1 MAQVPDPGA
10 PQSVEP
16 TAVADTTQRVQT
28 SPEAFGAGIGTSLQ
42 QMGATF
48 GQASGEAAD
57 VALQRQALTNQIQA
71 NNATNS
77 YMTGARKL
85 LYGDP
90 NDPSNPGFLNLRG
103 QAAVAA
109 APAAMKQLDDL
120 RNNISGTLTNP
131 RQQVAF
137 DQDARR
143 YQGMYGSAVSQH
155 FGQQQEESA
164 TAEAQATINLN
175 HELGAGGYNTPGV
188 MSTALGK
195 SQDTVTQ
202 HGQAMGWGPAQM
214 QVALQSDRD
223 TFFAKAAQAAA
234 GDNPETAQAL
244 LVSNRAL
251 ISPAAYAQITE
262 ALKPKVQQAQA
273 DRITES
279 IVGNPAG
286 GVMGVPGGASL
297 DGVWT
302 SMKGIESG
310 GRQFGADGQPVSS
323 GVGGADAPV
332 GVAQI
337 KPSTAMGVASAV
349 GLPYDETRLRNDP
362 AYNEALGKEYLHQM
376 TDRYGG
382 NRTLAVA
389 AYNAG
394 PGNVDAWIKQNGD
407 PRNGQISDSQWAQA
421 IPVSETRNYVAR
433 VASENGGSAP
443 AAPGTYQEP
452 DLDGQIALAQ
462 QRTAGLPIEVQDRV
476 ISGVERNYHLQMAQ
490 TATARS
496 ALGEQVKNLSA
507 SYMNGDTTTA
517 IPEQQIRSLLPPD
530 KADETVQALHIEQ
543 QAGIAFKG
551 VQWASPDQEQVT
563 RQQLEDPNSLIANR
577 IRARGKTLTG
587 GGVVPA
593 SYVPGSLPAAQQDGA
608 PETASIATDPS
619 GGAAPVVDTPDNA
632 ELRQRVSQRY
642 EAMLNQKHAAL
653 AADPAAY
660 VAGHPTVQAAQQG
673 IDPNDPSTFQAYQ
686 RASLAVQQQLGVVSP
701 RILGNQQVH
710 DIVQKLT
717 TADPSKVDVG
727 NLLDQTAKAYG
738 PMWHQAFGEL
748 VTQGK
753 LPADYQTLAAMDT
766 PSQASARA
774 DFQRSLQAGTPEQLK
789 AAATPDNVKLID
801 GGPGNSPLDTELSE
815 FQRTTMNGQPGGIAL
830 YNAVRTSAQRLAY
843 YYASQ
848 GMNGSLAA
856 QHAVDGIINSKYDI
870 DGTMRVP
877 KGMLPQVQ
885 AATEQVQSG
894 LKPGDLQDIGGMRG
908 LTAMDRQNSFIGA
921 AKAGQ
926 WLPNADDTGLELSAT
941 LRDGSMRRVLR
952 ADGAPVSVSC
962 DDGRAGRYLPP
973 TPIAAPGGAT
983 PADSVLAEIH

>member
-10 PQSVEP
+10 PQSVLP
-16 TAVADTTQRVQT
+16 DRIADTTQRVET
-28 SPEAFGAGIGTSLQ
+28 SPEAFGMGIGTSLQ
-42 QMGATF
+42 QMGQVF

-57 VALQRQALTNQIQA
+57 VMLQRQMQANQIQA
-71 NNATNS
+71 NSASNQYIS
-77 YMTGARKL
+77 GSQKI

-90 NDPSNPGFLNLRG
+90 NDPSKPGFLTLHG
-103 QAAVAA
+103 QDAVAA
-109 APAAMKQLDDL
+109 APGVEKQLDDL
-120 RNNISGTLTNP
+120 RNSISGSLTNP

-143 YQGMYGSAVSQH
+143 YQAMFGASVADH
-155 FGQQQEESA
+155 FGKQQAESA
-164 TAEAQATINLN
+164 TAEADAAVTLN
-175 HELGAGGYNTPGV
+175 HQVGAGNYSTPGA
-188 MSTALGK
+188 MGMALGK
-195 SQDTVTQ
+195 SQDVVRQ
-202 HGQAMGWGPAQM
+202 HGQAMGWGPDQT

-223 TFFAKAAQAAA
+223 TFFAKAAEAAA

-244 LVSNRAL
+244 LVSNRNL
-251 ISPAAYAQITE
+251 MSPAAYAQLTE
-262 ALKPKVQQAQA
+262 QLKPKVQQAQA
-273 DRITES
+273 DRITQS
-279 IVGNPAG
+279 IIGN
-286 GVMGVPGGASL
+286 PGGAVVGIPGGTSL

-337 KPSTAMGVASAV
+337 KPSTAQGVAAAV
-349 GLPYDETRLRNDP
+349 GLPYDEARLRNDP

-394 PGNVDAWIKQNGD
+394 PGQVDQWIKQNGD

-476 ISGVERNYHLQMAQ
+476 IAAVERTYHLQMAQ

-496 ALGEQVKNLSA
+496 ALGEQVKNLNA
-507 SYMNGDTTTA
+507 AYMNGDTTTA
-517 IPEQQIRSLLPPD
+517 IPEQKIRSLLPPD

-577 IRARGKTLTG
+577 IRLKGKTLTG
-587 GGVVPA
+587 GGVVQPA
-593 SYVPGSLPAAQQDGA
+593 RYTPGSLPMAQQDGA
-608 PETASIATDPS
+608 PDTAAIATDPA
-619 GGAAPVVDTPDNA
+619 GGAAAPVVDTPDNA
-632 ELRQRVSQRY
+632 ELRQKVAQRY

-660 VAGHPTVQAAQQG
+660 VAGHPTVLAAEQA

-686 RASLAVQQQLGVVSP
+686 RASLAVQTQLGVANP

-753 LPADYQTLAAMDT
+753 LPADYQTLATMDL
-766 PSQASARA
+766 PGQAAARA
-774 DFQRSLQAGTPEQLK
+774 AIHPPLQAGTVEQMK
-789 AAATPDNVKLID
+789 PAATPDYVKQID
-801 GGPGNSPLDTELSE
+801 GGPGNSALDSDANLVAFKKSTEVG
-815 FQRTTMNGQPGGIAL
+815 TPGGVAL
-830 YNAVRTSAQRLAY
+830 YDTVRSSIQRLAY
-843 YYASQ
+843 YYSSQ
-848 GMNGSLAA
+848 GTNGTTAVANASAA
-856 QHAVDGIINSKYDI
+856 ILGQRYDF

-877 KGMLPQVQ
+877 KGMLSQVQ
-885 AATEQVQSG
+885 AATDQVTAG

-908 LTAMDRQNSFIGA
+908 LTATDRQSSFIGA

-926 WLPNADDTGLELSAT
+926 WMPNADDTGLDLTAT
-941 LRDGSMRRVLR
+941 LRDGQVRRVLR
-952 ADGAPVSVSC
+952 CCRP
-962 DDGRAGRYLPP
+962 PP
-973 TPIAAPGGAT
+973 TR
-983 PADSVLAEIH
+983 